1 MDQNPLDFVT
11 TETLLSVLKSRLD
24 SLVVLGT
31 KKMTGEADDM
41 VMVFHGS
48 LAEWLGLTILSQ
60 EMLKAGGLRD
70 DEDDID

>member
-11 TETLLSVLKSRLD
+11 TETLLAVLKERMD
-24 SLVVLGT
+24 SMIILGT
-31 KKMTGEADDM
+31 KQMRGEADDM

-48 LAEWLGLTILSQ
+48 LAECLGLTVLAQ

>member
-11 TETLLSVLKSRLD
+11 TETLIGALKERMD
-24 SLVVLGT
+24 SMIILGT
-31 KKMTGEADDM
+31 KQMTGEADDM

-48 LAEWLGLTILSQ
+48 LAECLGLTVLAQ

-70 DEDDID
+70 DEDTSD

>member
-11 TETLLSVLKSRLD
+11 TETLLNVLKTRLD
-24 SLVVLGT
+24 SMIVLGT
-31 KKMTGEADDM
+31 KNMTGQADDM

-48 LAEWLGLTILSQ
+48 LAECLGLTVLSQ

-70 DEDDID
+70 DEDVID

>member
-48 LAEWLGLTILSQ
+48 LAECLGLTMLSQ

-70 DEDDID
+70 DEDTSD

>member
-11 TETLLSVLKSRLD
+11 TETLLAVLKSRLD

-41 VMVFHGS
+41 VMGFHGS
-48 LAEWLGLTILSQ
+48 LAECLGLTMLSQ